1 MLKKL
6 YKYDLKSVSL
16 LLLILHAVLIVYSLV
31 GHIGFS
37 FLKGGRSVSIPLRF
51 LIFGVLQLVFMFWA
65 LRYLFLPLL
74 LQQLYI

>member
-31 GHIGFS
+31 GHIGF
-37 FLKGGRSVSIPLRF
+37 FFPKRR
-51 LIFGVLQLVFMFWA
+51 
-65 LRYLFLPLL
+65 
-74 LQQLYI
+74 